1 MSEQALQQIVI
12 QWARALG
19 ILPYHTRDSR
29 GSAKG
34 FPDLVLV
41 GSRILYRELK
51 TQVGKLTAEQ
61 QNWGDR
67 LLRGGGNWDV
77 WRPEHMESGRIL
89 RELREI
95 M

>member
-12 QWARALG
+12 QWAHSLG
-19 ILPYHTRDSR
+19 IKTYHTRDSR
-29 GSAKG
+29 GSTKG

-61 QNWGDR
+61 KGWGDR
-67 LLRGGGNWDV
+67 LRAAGGDWAV
-77 WRPEHMESGRIL
+77 WRPENLQSGTIL

-95 M
+95 I